1 MNTPFY
7 KTARFHRKL
16 TLVCYPALLGFVVL
30 WHGVLAP
37 NEFLPI
43 WLTLVI
49 WGVPLLLPL
58 KGILQGNPYTH
69 AWANFIL
76 IFYFMHGFTTLYTHP
91 QEIGYAIIEIL
102 LTTGAFFGATF
113 YARYRGRELGLKLK
127 RKKEEDAEYD
137 EQMQAYISNAGKMPK
152 NKSSD

>member
-7 KTARFHRKL
+7 KTAKFHRQL
-16 TLVCYPALLGFVVL
+16 TLVCYPGLLAFVVL

-49 WGVPLLLPL
+49 WGVPLLFPL

-91 QEIGYAIIEIL
+91 QELAYALIEIV
-102 LTTGAFFGATF
+102 LTTGAFIGATF
-113 YARYRGRELGLKLK
+113 YARYRGRELGLRLK

-137 EQMQAYISNAGKMPK
+137 KEMQAYVSNAGKLPR
-152 NKSSD
+152 NKSTD